1 MTIVKDKCAMF
12 GCQEPTFQ
20 MLTLGPGTSL
30 RLCMKPYTEEGGTEA
45 PEPRQAQGYL
55 TPLGAFKGQTQA
67 GILPLHIPSIPG
79 QLTGA
84 ALNHQPASL
93 C

>member
-1 MTIVKDKCAMF
+1 MTIVKDKCAMC
-12 GCQEPTFQ
+12 GCQEPTYQ
-20 MLTLGPGTSL
+20 VLTLGPGTSL
-30 RLCMKPYTEEGGTEA
+30 RLCLKHYTEEGGTEF

-55 TPLGAFKGQTQA
+55 TPLGEMIGQMQA
-67 GILPLHIPSIPG
+67 GIIPLEIPSIPG

-84 ALNHQPASL
+84 ALNHQSVSL